1 MDSVTVEIY
10 EENQEP
16 GYVVIVRGALILS
29 VALAATKAD
38 AYRAIEPYVEDSAV
52 TTSIKSL
59 PIPSSEDQADVTDLL
74 QSMTKTVTHIS
85 IQENVSVSAR
95 MDLEVVPQ
103 REVDEDDR
111 PSA

>member
-16 GYVVIVRGALILS
+16 RYVVIVRSALILS

-38 AYRAIEPYVEDSAV
+38 AYRAIEPYEEDSAV

-74 QSMTKTVTHIS
+74 QSMTKTVMHIS
-85 IQENVSVSAR
+85 IQETASVSFKV
-95 MDLEVVPQ
+95 DTEVVPQ
-103 REVDEDDR
+103 KEVDEDD
-111 PSA
+111 